1 MSHEIKF
8 KFEGLAAERLDK
20 VLAAFLSNMAEL
32 SGYSRSQIQRW
43 IDSGKVSVNGK
54 RVNKPGTSVAPGA
67 DVLVII
73 PEPEQ
78 TEILP
83 SGREIEILYQDD
95 DLLVINKPAAI
106 SMHPGAGRIS
116 DTIVHAVIGHIS
128 EQERQLGVRP
138 GIVHRLDMDTTG
150 LVVIA
155 KTVQSHAALS
165 RQFAGRTTGR
175 EYLALVYTTPRGR
188 REVST
193 SDSGRIDTQFG
204 RDPKRRLQMAVV
216 ASGGKRAITNW
227 RVLERMHYGALI
239 AVSLETGRTHQI
251 RVHMNHIGAPIIG
264 DPVYGDT
271 TGLPSQL
278 RTLATRFGRQALHA
292 RMLEFTH
299 PRTSERMRFEKEPPE
314 DFTNLV
320 AAFREFSSV

>member
-1 MSHEIKF
+1 MSLDKKF
-8 KFEGLAAERLDK
+8 RFEGVAAERLDK
-20 VLAAFLSNMAEL
+20 VLAAFLATIGEL

-43 IDSGKVSVNGK
+43 IEAGQVQVNSK
-54 RVNKPGTSVAPGA
+54 RVDKPGAQVSPGA
-67 DVLVII
+67 EVSLVI
-73 PEPEQ
+73 PEPAQ

-83 SGREIEILYQDD
+83 SGREIEILYQDA

-128 EQERQLGVRP
+128 EEERQQGVRP

-193 SDSGRIDTQFG
+193 ADAGRVDTQFG

-216 ASGGKRAITNW
+216 VNGGKRAITNW
-227 RVLERMHYGALI
+227 RVMERMHYGALL
-239 AVSLETGRTHQI
+239 AVNLETGRTHQI

-278 RTLATRFGRQALHA
+278 KIISAKFGRQALHA

-314 DFTNLV
+314 DFINLL
-320 AAFREFSSV
+320 AAFREFIVV